1 MPSSGFRVAMKYEGP
16 VKMCVFDWAG
26 TVVDSGV
33 FAPVLTFQKLFEDE
47 GVPIT
52 SDEVRAP
59 MGVHKRIHIRKIL
72 QTPAVAERWLKNKK
86 IAANDDDAER
96 IYSKSLSATL
106 DVLPSNS
113 HLIRGTVETMNILRS
128 KFNVKIG
135 SSTGYTSEIMEKLKP
150 QAAKGGYAPDCYV
163 TSDLVP
169 NARPSPAMIFKNMI
183 ELDIWSPKSVVKVDD
198 TTGGITAGL
207 AGGCWTVGIAKT
219 GNYVGLTEAD
229 MDAMNPEELE
239 AKVEKARKILRD
251 SGAHF
256 IIDTI
261 VDLPGVIE
269 KINERLALGLSP

>member
-1 MPSSGFRVAMKYEGP
+1 
-16 VKMCVFDWAG
+16 
-26 TVVDSGV
+26 
-33 FAPVLTFQKLFEDE
+33 
-47 GVPIT
+47 
-52 SDEVRAP
+52 
-59 MGVHKRIHIRKIL
+59 MGVHKRIHIQRICD
-72 QTPAVAERWLKNKK
+72 TPAVTQRWLEKK
-86 IAANDDDAER
+86 GQAPTSDDAER

-113 HLIRGTVETMNILRS
+113 HLIRGAVETMNGLRS

-183 ELDIWSPKSVVKVDD
+183 ELDIWSPQSVVKVDD
-198 TTGGITAGL
+198 TTGGIKAGL
-207 AGGCWTVGIAKT
+207 FGGCWTVGIAKT